1 MQMPSKIRKRMRRRG
16 ALVPMF
22 AVVII
27 VLLAA
32 ALFSVDIAYIQLSCT
47 QLRSAV
53 DNSAKA
59 AATALAD
66 GATATQAKA
75 IAIEVASKNNVG
87 GRQLPIDASQ
97 IELGSLKPQN
107 DGRWKFIP
115 NGSPLVAARID
126 VRMQENESG
135 GPLNLFFGRVF
146 GVNQFRPSSTAT
158 AGNLQTDIVLAYDRS
173 HSMCFDCSGVE
184 WEYPPGVPAPFASMK
199 TPPSNTGTRW
209 QSLMR
214 ATDTFLKEVD
224 ANSVPPRIGLVSWAS
239 TVSTS
244 SFEYALTGVTSPDVT
259 YESPVGATSTE
270 IRNKLQAKST
280 VPMLGATNMSA
291 GLQAAMNHLLAAD
304 DKKPRWRMIILFS
317 DGEWNQGSDPVTLIP
332 ALKAA
337 NIQVHTIR
345 MLVDPK
351 TTAMQDIAEGTG
363 GKLFVTN
370 NDAEM
375 AAAFREIA
383 GTLPV
388 ALIE

>member
-1 MQMPSKIRKRMRRRG
+1 MQMPARVRKRMQRRG
-16 ALVPMF
+16 AMVPLF

-59 AATALAD
+59 AAAALAN
-66 GATATQAKA
+66 GATPEEAKA

-87 GRQLPIDASQ
+87 GRQLSIDASQ
-97 IELGSLKPQN
+97 IELGSLRPQSS
-107 DGRWKFIP
+107 GRWTFLP
-115 NGSPLVAARID
+115 SESPLVAARID
-126 VRMQENESG
+126 VRLQENESG
-135 GPLNLFFGRVF
+135 GPLSLFFGRVF
-146 GVNQFRPSSTAT
+146 GVNEFRPSSRAT

-173 HSMCFDCSGVE
+173 HSMCFDCTGVD
-184 WEYPPGVPAPFASMK
+184 WQYPPGVPPPYESIKYA
-199 TPPSNTGTRW
+199 PSNTGTRW

-214 ATDTFLKEVD
+214 ATDIFFTEVD
-224 ANSVPPRIGLVSWAS
+224 KNSVPPRIGLVSWAS
-239 TVSTS
+239 TIGTS
-244 SFEYALTGVTSPDVT
+244 SFEYAMTGMTSPEVT
-259 YESPVGATSTE
+259 YETPVGASSTDM
-270 IRNKLQAKST
+270 RSKLQAKST
-280 VPMLGATNMSA
+280 VPMLGGTNMTA
-291 GLQAAMNHLLAAD
+291 GLRAALNHLLAAD
-304 DKKPRWRMIILFS
+304 DGKPRWRMIILFS
-317 DGEWNQGSDPVTLIP
+317 DGEWNTGGDPATLIP

-337 NIQVHTIR
+337 NVQVHTIR
-345 MLVDPK
+345 MLVSPK
-351 TTAMQDIAEGTG
+351 TTTMQDIAEATG

-375 AAAFREIA
+375 ADAFREIA